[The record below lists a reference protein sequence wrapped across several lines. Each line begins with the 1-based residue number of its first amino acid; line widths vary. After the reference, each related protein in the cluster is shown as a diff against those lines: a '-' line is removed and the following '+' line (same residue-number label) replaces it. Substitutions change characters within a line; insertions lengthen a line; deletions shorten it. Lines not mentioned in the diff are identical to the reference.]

1 MLALSEF
8 ISDSSYKTNFIQSGL
23 FKLFNVAS
31 VWTIAKR
38 SFQKCSVTKTWI
50 CENLLHKFCC
60 LETGLLVTATFHNF
74 IKKRLQHR
82 CFPVN
87 IGKCFGTPFLQN
99 TSTGFFFKYVV
110 IAKSENWK
118 YKIKKMVF
126 FSKLKKLRLDHDHPQ
141 DSMNLLLF
149 R

>member
-8 ISDSSYKTNFIQSGL
+8 ISDSSYKTNSIQSGL

-31 VWTIAKR
+31 MWTIPKR
-38 SFQKCSVTKTWI
+38 SFQKCSVNKTWI
-50 CENLLHKFCC
+50 CEDLIHKFCC
-60 LETGLLVTATFHNF
+60 LETGLLVSATFRNF
-74 IKKRLQHR
+74 IKKRHQHR

-87 IGKCFGTPFLQN
+87 IGECFGTPFLQN
-99 TSTGFFFKYVV
+99 TSTGFFCKYVV